1 MEEQVENKAHLVG
14 FKCFAGDNDVAC
26 ILQFIDYNIHTHDGN
41 INHYSNFNRC
51 YHYAP

>member
-14 FKCFAGDNDVAC
+14 FKCFTIDGDVTR